1 MGAGGVR
8 KRGFMKRVGV
18 LLTFSLAFLI
28 TSTVQVEAQFGK
40 LGQVLKKAKKISDL
54 QITEADEIALGKAVS
69 EKIRTNYG
77 VQQDADAHRYV
88 TLVGL
93 VVAQRTTRPALPYQF
108 IILDSNAINAFAAPG
123 GLIHITRGALA
134 AMKDE
139 AELAGVL
146 GHEIGHVTEKHTLKG
161 LQKMKGIE
169 LAEDQSSLTANSE
182 VFAKIVDKTTDA
194 LLQGF
199 GRAEELESDRVG
211 VRFAAACGYTPQGLG
226 GFLQTL
232 KGQNESASA
241 KAGLF
246 SSHPE
251 TQERIDKLQAQIKSE
266 KLAEQATAALPE
278 RLHEFIKYQ
287 LEKPS
292 AEEATVQGSRG
303 LAGSQTKDPKAQNQQ
318 AGQQQT
324 AKPEEKKKSGFSVGR
339 LKNPFGSGEKKESGE
354 VTGAGA
360 GRGVGKEDPKAAQSD
375 KPKNPAPVA
384 VTVTP
389 ADVQKFRA
397 DGKLK

>member
-1 MGAGGVR
+1 
-8 KRGFMKRVGV
+8 MKRLS
-18 LLTFSLAFLI
+18 LLLACLLALLF
-28 TSTVQVEAQFGK
+28 TSTIPVNAQFGK
-40 LGQVLKKAKKISDL
+40 LGTVLKKAKKISDM
-54 QITEADEIALGKAVS
+54 QISEADEIALGKAVS
-69 EKIRTNYG
+69 EKIRATYG
-77 VQQDADAHRYV
+77 VQQDAEAHRYV

-93 VVAQRTTRPALPYQF
+93 VVAQRTTRPNLPYQF

-123 GLIHITRGALA
+123 GFIHITRGALA
-134 AMKDE
+134 SFKDE

-146 GHEIGHVTEKHTLKG
+146 GHEIAHVTEKHTIKG

-169 LAEDQSSLTANSE
+169 LAEDQTSLTSNSE
-182 VFAKIVDKTTDA
+182 VFAKITDKTTEA

-199 GRAEELESDRVG
+199 GRAEELESDKVG
-211 VRFAAACGYTPQGLG
+211 VRFAAACGYTPQGLP

-232 KGQNESASA
+232 EAQNESSSA

-246 SSHPE
+246 ASHPE

-266 KLAEQATAALPE
+266 KLGEQANAVLAE
-278 RLHEFIKYQ
+278 RLHQFIKYQ

-292 AEEATVQGSRG
+292 EAEAAVQGAKG
-303 LAGSQTKDPKAQNQQ
+303 LTGSGSGSQTKDAKSQDSQQNKQQ
-318 AGQQQT
+318 TQQQD
-324 AKPEEKKKSGFSVGR
+324 EKKKSGFSLGR
-339 LKNPFGSGEKKESGE
+339 LKNPFGSGDKKESGE

-375 KPKNPAPVA
+375 KPKNPTVVQ
-384 VTVTP
+384 VTVSPT
-389 ADVQKFRA
+389 DVQKFRA

>member
-1 MGAGGVR
+1 
-8 KRGFMKRVGV
+8 MKRVSLLLACLLPF
-18 LLTFSLAFLI
+18 LLT
-28 TSTVQVEAQFGK
+28 STIPVRAQLGK
-40 LGQVLKKAKKISDL
+40 LGSVLKKAKKISDM
-54 QITEADEIALGKAVS
+54 QISEADEIALGKAVS
-69 EKIRTNYG
+69 EKIRATYG
-77 VQQDADAHRYV
+77 VQQDVEAHRYV
-88 TLVGL
+88 TLVGM
-93 VVAQRTTRPALPYQF
+93 VVAQKTTRPNLPYQF

-123 GLIHITRGALA
+123 GFIHITRGALA
-134 AMKDE
+134 SFKDE

-146 GHEIGHVTEKHTLKG
+146 GHEIAHVTEKHTLKG

-169 LAEDQSSLTANSE
+169 LAEDQTSLTSNSE
-182 VFAKIVDKTTDA
+182 VFAKITDKTTEA

-199 GRAEELESDRVG
+199 GRAEELESDKVG
-211 VRFAAACGYTPQGLG
+211 VRFAAACGYTPQGLP

-232 KGQNESASA
+232 KAQNESGSA

-246 SSHPE
+246 ASHPE

-266 KLAEQATAALPE
+266 KLAEQATAVLAE
-278 RLHEFIKYQ
+278 RLHQFIKYQ

-292 AEEATVQGSRG
+292 EGEAAVQGAKG
-303 LAGSQTKDPKAQNQQ
+303 LAGSGSQTKDTKAQNQQ
-318 AGQQQT
+318 QGQQAQ
-324 AKPEEKKKSGFSVGR
+324 KPEEKKKGGFSLGK
-339 LKNPFGSGEKKESGE
+339 LKNPFGSGDKKESGE

-375 KPKNPAPVA
+375 KPKNPAVVQ
-384 VTVTP
+384 VTVSP